1 MARWLVSLSVALLL
15 VLTAHGLALWTI
27 GKQLQAFSSALDAQA
42 DPMFTRQIT
51 QQAAPAKTPAVVSEP
66 APAPPPVPA
75 AALPSSPD
83 KPTPTLAKSTASRPT
98 VTTTLAAVTTT
109 VPLTLTPTASAT
121 STLADNR
128 ATPSISLTDT
138 IAIAPTS
145 TLAASTPSVSA
156 TVASL
161 APLAPDPAA
170 SLAQQG
176 PWPSDTRLTY
186 QLGGYFRGELHG
198 DAQVQWTRP
207 PAAVPA
213 GANPTASAATPVA
226 TPTPS
231 DRYQVRVTINVGP
244 LDALLTSQGRIRAT
258 GLQPD
263 IYEEKLPN
271 GSRRKVT
278 LEAQDV
284 VLNDGKRL
292 PKPQAPAAAQ
302 FIAVQDTASQFV
314 ELGQRFSTGR
324 ARLVPGEVITVWLAR
339 PGGLDEWTYDVGPAE
354 TIYLPT
360 LGPVQA
366 YSLSPRPIANKRGT
380 ITAQLWVA
388 PSLQYLP
395 VRIKITLN
403 SETHVDLLVKKI
415 EQR

>member
-1 MARWLVSLSVALLL
+1 MARWLVSLSVVLLL
-15 VLTAHGLALWTI
+15 VLAAHGIVLWTI
-27 GKQLQAFSSALDAQA
+27 GQQLQELSSGLEAPA
-42 DPMFTRQIT
+42 DPLFTRQIT
-51 QQAAPAKTPAVVSEP
+51 QQAAPVNAPAVVPEP
-66 APAPPPVPA
+66 VPALPPVPV

-83 KPTPTLAKSTASRPT
+83 KPTPSLAKSTPSNP
-98 VTTTLAAVTTT
+98 AATAVATSATA
-109 VPLTLTPTASAT
+109 PAALTPTPST
-121 STLADNR
+121 SSVLADSP
-128 ATPSISLTDT
+128 AAVSG
-138 IAIAPTS
+138 IAVDAPIIAPTG
-145 TLAASTPSVSA
+145 TLAISAASVST
-156 TVASL
+156 TVASS
-161 APLAPDPAA
+161 APDPAA

-186 QLGGYFRGELHG
+186 QLGGYYRGELHG

-207 PAAVPA
+207 PAAAPA
-213 GANPTASAATPVA
+213 GANPTAPHTAASAL
-226 TPTPS
+226 TPS

-244 LDALLTSQGRIRAT
+244 FDALLTSQGRIRAT

-284 VLNDGKRL
+284 VLSDGKRL

-324 ARLVPGEVITVWLAR
+324 ARLVPGEVISVWLAR
-339 PGGLDEWTYDVGPAE
+339 PGGLDEWTYDVGPME
-354 TIYLPT
+354 TINLPT
-360 LGPVQA
+360 LGAVQA

>member
-1 MARWLVSLSVALLL
+1 MARWLVSLSVVLLL
-15 VLTAHGLALWTI
+15 VLAAHGIALWTI
-27 GKQLQAFSSALDAQA
+27 GQQLQALSSALDAPA
-42 DPMFTRQIT
+42 DPLFTRQIT
-51 QQAAPAKTPAVVSEP
+51 QQAAPVN
-66 APAPPPVPA
+66 APAAVPDPTPVLPPVPA

-83 KPTPTLAKSTASRPT
+83 KPTPSFAKSTASKPIAT
-98 VTTTLAAVTTT
+98 ATLAAAALTTE
-109 VPLTLTPTASAT
+109 PAALTSTLSAT
-121 STLADNR
+121 SALADSR
-128 ATPSISLTDT
+128 TTASSIAVDTPNITS
-138 IAIAPTS
+138 TS
-145 TLAASTPSVSA
+145 TLAASTPPISTTA
-156 TVASL
+156 AS
-161 APLAPDPAA
+161 PAPDPAA

-198 DAQVQWTRP
+198 NAQVQWTRP
-207 PAAVPA
+207 PVAVPL
-213 GANPTASAATPVA
+213 GANPTASAATPIA

-292 PKPQAPAAAQ
+292 PKPQAPASSQ
-302 FIAVQDTASQFV
+302 FVAVQDTASQFV

-324 ARLVPGEVITVWLAR
+324 ARLVPGEVISVWLAR
-339 PGGLDEWTYDVGPAE
+339 PGGLDEWTYDVGPME
-354 TIYLPT
+354 TINLPT
-360 LGPVQA
+360 LGAVQA